1 MRIGLGCLGEDR
13 DGDPVGVKRSG
24 GAGVCLEVDEQL
36 DDLVFAD
43 AVVQSD
49 SQLAAKRLV
58 SPEGRGDG
66 NRAAAIALSVSRL
79 EGAIVSEVFIVS
91 PDQCG

>member
-1 MRIGLGCLGEDR
+1 MNSSTIL
-13 DGDPVGVKRSG
+13 S
-24 GAGVCLEVDEQL
+24 
-36 DDLVFAD
+36 FAD

-66 NRAAAIALSVSRL
+66 NRAATIALSVSRL
-79 EGAIVSEVFIVS
+79 EGAIAFLQINAVKGFTRTEGV
-91 PDQCG
+91 